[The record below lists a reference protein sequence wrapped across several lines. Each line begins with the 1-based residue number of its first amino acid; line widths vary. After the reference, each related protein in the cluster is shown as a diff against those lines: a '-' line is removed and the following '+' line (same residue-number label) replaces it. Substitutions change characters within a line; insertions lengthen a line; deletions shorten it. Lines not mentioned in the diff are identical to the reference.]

1 MLEELKLS
9 VLEANLEL
17 PQYDLVKFTWGNVSA
32 IDRDS
37 GLVVIKASG
46 VPYEEMRAEH
56 MVVIDLEGRVVEG
69 CYRPSSDAPTHLELY
84 KAWRSIGGI
93 VHTHSRYAT
102 AFAQAGHPIPCYG
115 TTHADYFYGDVP
127 CTRQLDEHEVS
138 EAYEKNTACPI
149 IESFADKDPL
159 AVPGVVVKNH
169 GVFTWGKDANAAV
182 YHAVVLEEVAHMA
195 ILSQLVDA
203 DVQAVPCFLQDK
215 HYQRKH
221 GANAYYGQA

>member
-46 VPYEEMRAEH
+46 VPYEEMCAEH
-56 MVVIDLEGRVVEG
+56 MVVIDLEGHVVEG
-69 CYRPSSDAPTHLELY
+69 RYRPSSDAPTHLELY
-84 KAWRSIGGI
+84 KAWRNIGGI

-127 CTRQLDEHEVS
+127 CTRQLNEREVAD
-138 EAYEKNTACPI
+138 AYEKNTAGPI

-169 GVFTWGKDANAAV
+169 GVFTWGKDADAAV

-203 DVQAVPCFLQDK
+203 DVQEAPCFLQDK

>member
-9 VLEANLEL
+9 VLKANLEL

-46 VPYEEMRAEH
+46 VPYEEMCAEH
-56 MVVIDLEGRVVEG
+56 MVVIDLEGHVVEG
-69 CYRPSSDAPTHLELY
+69 RYRPSSDAPTHLELY
-84 KAWRSIGGI
+84 KAWRNIGGI

-127 CTRQLDEHEVS
+127 CTRQLNEREVT
-138 EAYEKNTACPI
+138 EAYEKNTAAPI

-169 GVFTWGKDANAAV
+169 GVFTWGKDADAAV

-203 DVQAVPCFLQDK
+203 DVQEAPCFLQDK